1 MNTEE
6 PWNPNADLIVEKGS
20 TYQGCVAAEEC
31 RKVSGQE
38 QVDAAAWLVQT
49 QRSMAVAML
58 ELFRVARRKKMRR
71 GKGENGKDPR
81 SYL

>member
-6 PWNPNADLIVEKGS
+6 LWNPNADLIVGKRS
-20 TYQGCVAAEEC
+20 AYQGCTTAEEH
-31 RKVSGQE
+31 RRVSSQE

-49 QRSMAVAML
+49 QRSTAVVML
-58 ELFRVARRKKMRR
+58 ELFGVVRRKKMRR
-71 GKGENGKDPR
+71 GKGENGRTPR